1 MTHLRRIMLEEL
13 QRRNYAD
20 STARYYVR
28 AVEQFARHFGKS
40 PDKLGL
46 EHLRTYQAYLLK
58 QRKLAVG
65 TVVSQVAALRFFFVR
80 TLKRH
85 EFREFLPYPR
95 ERQRLPRILSK
106 EEVARLINSSENLF
120 RRTLLMVLYGTG
132 MRRTEVS
139 RLKISDID
147 SQRMIIRVV
156 QGKGGKDRDLPL
168 SPALL
173 ETLRAYYRWSK
184 PRVYLFPSRYSNH
197 LDQPISD
204 KTVWRACS
212 EVARAAGMR
221 KRVSPHCFRHYAGS
235 RTIPGYKRSDQRKA
249 CEGTLRNDLFVQPPG
264 IVLVTSLGGMR
275 ATRRQGGS
283 GQASPRAV
291 LSWPG
296 SPLSLRDWLRG
307 RSVWFPP
314 TRALTKERLQ
324 LDRRLPATGPWPS
337 SVEGRAG

>member
-1 MTHLRRIMLEEL
+1 VTHLRRIMLEEL

-20 STARYYVR
+20 STARYYLR

-58 QRKLAVG
+58 QRKLAVA

-95 ERQRLPRILSK
+95 ERQRLPGILSK
-106 EEVARLINSSENLF
+106 EEVARLINSSVNLF
-120 RRTLLMVLYGTG
+120 QRTLLMVLYGTG

-139 RLKISDID
+139 RLKVSDID

-156 QGKGGKDRDLPL
+156 QGKGGKDRDIPL

-173 ETLRAYYRWSK
+173 ETLRAYWRWSK

-212 EVARAAGMR
+212 EAARAAGMR
-221 KRVSPHCFRHYAGS
+221 KRVSPHCLRHSWATHLLEAGTDL
-235 RTIPGYKRSDQRKA
+235 RTIQILLGHEDLETTAKYLHLSQRH
-249 CEGTLRNDLFVQPPG
+249 
-264 IVLVTSLGGMR
+264 
-275 ATRRQGGS
+275 
-283 GQASPRAV
+283 
-291 LSWPG
+291 
-296 SPLSLRDWLRG
+296 
-307 RSVWFPP
+307 
-314 TRALTKERLQ
+314 LQ
-324 LDRRLPATGPWPS
+324 LVHNPLEELTLS
-337 SVEGRAG
+337 SVDDSRRAFRRPENP